1 MSKYFLDLL
10 FCRSFVMNKRIYV
23 RSTLCFTFKSY
34 SFLGSELD
42 VTKKKKKIDGHEVD
56 DMVENKI

>member
-1 MSKYFLDLL
+1 
-10 FCRSFVMNKRIYV
+10 MNKRIYV

-42 VTKKKKKIDGHEVD
+42 VKKKKIDGNEVD